1 MIASNQEDTR
11 LIANKLAKYIKNTNV
26 TICLN
31 GDLGSGKTTFSRY
44 LIQSLLPSKI
54 KDDIP
59 SPTFTLLQIY
69 ESKDR
74 SIYHYDFYRLN
85 KIDELIELN
94 YSESII
100 NNICIIE
107 WANKFKKALPSNRI
121 DVNFEI
127 KPKNKRLIKFNLIGS
142 YKNQDYLWMQEKSF

>member
-1 MIASNQEDTR
+1 MIASNEEETKK
-11 LIANKLAKYIKNTNV
+11 IANKLAKDINNTNA

-44 LIQSLLPSKI
+44 LIRSLLSNNI
-54 KDDIP
+54 NDDIP

-69 ESKDR
+69 EDQTK
-74 SIYHYDFYRLN
+74 SIYHYDFYRLS
-85 KIDELIELN
+85 KVEELTELN
-94 YSESII
+94 YSESID

-121 DVNFEI
+121 EVNFQI
-127 KPKNKRLIKFNLIGS
+127 KSKDKRLIKFNLLGL
-142 YKNQDYLWMQEKSF
+142 YKKQDYLWIQEKNF

>member
-1 MIASNQEDTR
+1 MIASNEEETKK
-11 LIANKLAKYIKNTNV
+11 IAKKLAKDINNTNA

-44 LIQSLLPSKI
+44 LIRSLLSNNI
-54 KDDIP
+54 NDDIP

-69 ESKDR
+69 EDQKR

-94 YSESII
+94 YSESVE

-121 DVNFEI
+121 EIHFEI
-127 KPKNKRLIKFNLIGS
+127 KPNNKRLITFALLGLYNK
-142 YKNQDYLWMQEKSF
+142 KNYLWMQE

>member
-11 LIANKLAKYIKNTNV
+11 LIANKLAKDIKDKNITV
-26 TICLN
+26 CLN

-44 LIQSLLPSKI
+44 LIHSLLPSKI
-54 KDDIP
+54 RDDIP

-69 ESKDR
+69 EGGKK

-94 YSESII
+94 YSESLA

-107 WANKFKKALPSNRI
+107 WANKFRKALPSNRI
-121 DVNFEI
+121 EVNFEI
-127 KPKNKRLIKFNLIGS
+127 KPNNKRLIKFNLFGL
-142 YKNQDYLWMQEKSF
+142 YNKKDYLWMQEKSL

>member
-1 MIASNQEDTR
+1 MIASNEEETKK
-11 LIANKLAKYIKNTNV
+11 IANKLAKDINATNA

-44 LIQSLLPSKI
+44 LIRSLLSTSVNE
-54 KDDIP
+54 DIP

-69 ESKDR
+69 EDQKK

-94 YSESII
+94 YSESVE

-107 WANKFKKALPSNRI
+107 WANKFEKALPPNRI
-121 DVNFEI
+121 EINFEI
-127 KPKNKRLIKFNLIGS
+127 KSKNKRLITFSLLGS
-142 YKNQDYLWMQEKSF
+142 YSKKNYLWMQD